1 MKWKW
6 SQHQCRCESKG
17 LDDWGS
23 CKKGYIWSPSTCDCE
38 CDKKCK
44 IDKYLD
50 TKDCSCKKRLP
61 VKLVL
66 KYEDEILNTLKPYL
80 TIK

>member
-1 MKWKW
+1 M
-6 SQHQCRCESKG
+6 
-17 LDDWGS
+17 
-23 CKKGYIWSPSTCDCE
+23 WSPSNCDCE
-38 CDKKCK
+38 SDKKCK

-66 KYEDEILNTLKPYL
+66 EYEHGILNTLKPYL

>member
-1 MKWKW
+1 MW
-6 SQHQCRCESKG
+6 SS
-17 LDDWGS
+17 
-23 CKKGYIWSPSTCDCE
+23 STCDCE

-50 TKDCSCKKRLP
+50 TKDCSYKKRLP

-66 KYEDEILNTLKPYL
+66 EYEDEILNILKPYL
-80 TIK
+80 TIKQQHIKISNLFTIFHW

>member
-1 MKWKW
+1 MW
-6 SQHQCRCESKG
+6 SST
-17 LDDWGS
+17 
-23 CKKGYIWSPSTCDCE
+23 TCDCE

-50 TKDCSCKKRLP
+50 TKDCSYKKVLP

-66 KYEDEILNTLKPYL
+66 EYEDEILNILKPYL

>member
-1 MKWKW
+1 MW
-6 SQHQCRCESKG
+6 SS
-17 LDDWGS
+17 
-23 CKKGYIWSPSTCDCE
+23 STCDCE

-50 TKDCSCKKRLP
+50 TKDCSYKKHLP

-66 KYEDEILNTLKPYL
+66 EYEDEILNILKPYL

>member
-1 MKWKW
+1 MW
-6 SQHQCRCESKG
+6 SS
-17 LDDWGS
+17 
-23 CKKGYIWSPSTCDCE
+23 STCDCE

-50 TKDCSCKKRLP
+50 TKDCSYKKRLP
-61 VKLVL
+61 VKLL
-66 KYEDEILNTLKPYL
+66 LEYEDEILNILKPYL